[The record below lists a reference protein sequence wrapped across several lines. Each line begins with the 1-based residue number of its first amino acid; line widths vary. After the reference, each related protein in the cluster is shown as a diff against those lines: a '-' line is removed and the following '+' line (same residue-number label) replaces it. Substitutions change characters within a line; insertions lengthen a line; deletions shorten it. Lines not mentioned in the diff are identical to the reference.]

1 MKKLIFAALL
11 LAVSGAVWYSQG
23 VSKEGSSLSQSEKA
37 VQKDELDDKAAEELE
52 KEVLEGEADT
62 RVAEGEVTEDGL
74 QVVSGE
80 ESKAFE
86 ALEVQGDGISEVS
99 AGEGAV
105 IEKYEP
111 QFLALR
117 DEYSGKVNALAG
129 AAKAEYKQLPSDQRQ
144 EAALLLGAKYLEKG
158 NALESECDAR
168 FNTILSQMQ
177 RELEAEGLPLTEVR
191 IATQTYES
199 QKNARR
205 EALLNE
211 AMGSD
216 E

>member
-1 MKKLIFAALL
+1 LL
-11 LAVSGAVWYSQG
+11 VSGAVWYSQG
-23 VSKEGSSLSQSEKA
+23 VSKEGSGWSQSEKA
-37 VQKDELDDKAAEELE
+37 VQKDEMDGKGIEELE
-52 KEVLEGEADT
+52 KEVSVGEADT
-62 RVAEGEVTEDGL
+62 KVSEGKVTEDSL
-74 QVVSGE
+74 QAVSGE
-80 ESKAFE
+80 ASKAFE
-86 ALEVQGDGISEVS
+86 ALEVQGDGASRVS
-99 AGEGAV
+99 AGEGEV

-117 DEYSGKVNALAG
+117 DEYSGKINALAG

-168 FNTILSQMQ
+168 FHTILSQMQ
-177 RELEAEGLPLTEVR
+177 RELEAEGLPLTEVQ
-191 IATQTYES
+191 TVMQTYES